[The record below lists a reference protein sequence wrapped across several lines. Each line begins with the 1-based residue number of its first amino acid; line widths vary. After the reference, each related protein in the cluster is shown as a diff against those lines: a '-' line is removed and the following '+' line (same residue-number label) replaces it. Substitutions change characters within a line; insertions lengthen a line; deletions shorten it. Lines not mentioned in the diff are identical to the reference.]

1 MNDLRNLIGFSFKQL
16 EQTLWGIMLEEF
28 SKGLVEVLSVI
39 DELLFKQRDT
49 KRFESKGFV
58 SRSMGTM
65 LGRDVCFRRRRYR
78 DRQTGKEVFLLDEVL
93 EIGAHT
99 QLSPGL
105 MALMLTQSVTT
116 NSYRKAAESICR
128 FLGFQAVS
136 HETIRQLVLHMGDE
150 LETLAAE
157 ERRNP
162 QGDKKVPVLFIEADG
177 MWVPLQKLSKK
188 RIEEKLFTSHE
199 GWEPRYAGSQQHRLK
214 EVRQFRTHCRGDVW
228 EETSRWVYSR
238 YDIDED
244 TVVVIN
250 GDRAEWIRR
259 GVEYF
264 PNAMYQVDRFHLS
277 RDLKRL
283 FGVKSKAYRQLM
295 DALDSDDPTGAS
307 FLAELAAAVPRITDE
322 TKRAEARSM
331 LKDLLSMPEAVVDYR
346 VRLKALGVSV
356 EGLHGMGAAESQVD
370 RFSDRIKGGRSWR
383 PTGLGAMMELQRTR
397 HEGIFGDIVE
407 RIEEWSKAGGD
418 MLEDAKE
425 TVRKAARAVV
435 AAATDT
441 LRAGVPIK
449 LVGKSASGGLSYL
462 FHRLN
467 ESGMPSAT

>member
-1 MNDLRNLIGFSFKQL
+1 MKDLRNLIGFSFKQL

-28 SKGLVEVLSVI
+28 SKGLVEVLSVL

-150 LETLAAE
+150 LERLGAE
-157 ERRNP
+157 ERQNP
-162 QGDKKVPVLFIEADG
+162 RGSRKVRVLFIEADG
-177 MWVPLQKLSKK
+177 MWVPLQKSSKK
-188 RIEEKLFTSHE
+188 RIEEKLITSHE
-199 GWEPRYAGSQQHRLK
+199 GWEPRYAGSEEYRLK
-214 EVRQFRTHCRGDVW
+214 GLRQFRTHRPGDVW
-228 EETSRWVYSR
+228 EDASRWVYSR

-244 TVVVIN
+244 TIVVIN
-250 GDRAEWIRR
+250 GDRAPWIRR

-264 PNAMYQVDRFHLS
+264 PNAMYQVDRFHLI

-283 FGVKSKAYRQLM
+283 FGSGSKTYRQLI
-295 DALDSDDPTGAS
+295 DTLESDELTGAT
-307 FLAELAAAVPRITDE
+307 FLAQL
-322 TKRAEARSM
+322 AEATSKLTDPKRREEAQN
-331 LKDLLSMPEAVVDYR
+331 LVDDLATMPEAVVDYR
-346 VRLKALGVSV
+346 MRLKALGVSV
-356 EGLHGMGAAESQVD
+356 ERLRGMGAAESQVD

-407 RIEEWSKAGGD
+407 HIEEWAKAGGE

-462 FHRLN
+462 FHRL
-467 ESGMPSAT
+467 EEGGMPSAT